1 MKSIPTNSFSRRPI
15 KVLFVSHSSLRY
27 GAEKSLLLLL
37 KNIDRKHFE
46 PIVILPW
53 PGPLKEKIDNLDIKI
68 YEVWS
73 PWWVKLH
80 VGEARFGRRIIK
92 EIIQEIIAVFR
103 LCRIVSKEKVAVIY
117 TNTIVKFSGAI
128 TAIITKIPHLW
139 HIREIIPDNPDLHS
153 VLPHRLLF
161 KFISRTSRT
170 IIANSKAT
178 ASQFQDINT
187 KNKLRIIY
195 NAQETN
201 GSHKFNSLKSIDG
214 VKSTD
219 WIVAVVGT
227 FQKRKAQ
234 DDAIR
239 AVKIAEG
246 AITNIKL
253 LLIGDGQKEYKDYLK
268 NLCSE
273 LNISDR
279 IVFTGYRDDVPQI
292 LPHCKLLLMPSWNEP
307 FGRVVIEAMVAGVP
321 VIGANAGGLKE
332 IIQEGTT
339 GYLVPPKKPEEIA
352 KKIIYL
358 FHHPDLA
365 KQMGNNGKKVVE
377 ERFSVQNYTRG
388 IENIIREVVNIR
400 CKRLGSLNVKR
411 TSFIS

>member
-1 MKSIPTNSFSRRPI
+1 MANRPTIGDIKRPI
-15 KVLFVSHSSLRY
+15 KVLFVSHSSGMW
-27 GAEKSLLLLL
+27 GAERSLLLLL

-46 PIVILPW
+46 PIVILPC

-73 PWWVKLH
+73 PWWVKLQ

-128 TAIITKIPHLW
+128 TAFITKKPHLW
-139 HIREIIPDNPDLHS
+139 HIREIIPDNPNLRS
-153 VLPHRLLF
+153 VLPHKMLF
-161 KFISRTSRT
+161 KLISRTSRT
-170 IIANSKAT
+170 IIANSNAT
-178 ASQFQDINT
+178 TAQFQGINSDE
-187 KNKLRIIY
+187 KIRVIY
-195 NAQETN
+195 NTSETTEVEDSN
-201 GSHKFNSLKSIDG
+201 YFPDIGG
-214 VKSTD
+214 VKLTD

-239 AVKIAEG
+239 AVKIAER

-253 LLIGDGQKEYKDYLK
+253 LLIGDGQKEYKDYLE

-279 IVFTGYRDDVPQI
+279 IVFTGYRNDVPQI

-307 FGRVVIEAMVAGVP
+307 FGRVVIEAMAAGVP
-321 VIGANAGGLKE
+321 VIGANNGGVKE
-332 IIQEGTT
+332 IIQDGIT
-339 GYLVPPKKPEEIA
+339 GYLVPPKNPAEIA
-352 KKIIYL
+352 KKMIYL
-358 FHHPDLA
+358 FHHPLLA
-365 KQMGNNGKKVVE
+365 QQMGNNGKKVVE
-377 ERFSVQNYTRG
+377 EKFSVQNYTRCV
-388 IENIIREVVNIR
+388 ENIIREGIQIR
-400 CKRLGSLNVKR
+400 GR
-411 TSFIS
+411 

>member
-1 MKSIPTNSFSRRPI
+1 MANRPTIGDIKRPI
-15 KVLFVSHSSLRY
+15 KVLFVSHNSGMW
-27 GAEKSLLLLL
+27 GAERSLLLLL

-46 PIVILPW
+46 PIVILPG
-53 PGPLKEKIDNLDIKI
+53 PGPLKEKIDNLNIKT

-73 PWWVKLH
+73 PWWVKPH
-80 VGEARFGRRIIK
+80 VSKARFGRHIIK
-92 EIIQEIIAVFR
+92 EIIQEIIAVFK

-128 TAIITKIPHLW
+128 TAFITKKPHLW
-139 HIREIIPDNPDLHS
+139 HIREIIPGNPNLRS
-153 VLPHRLLF
+153 VLTHKMLF
-161 KFISRTSRT
+161 KLISRTSRT

-178 ASQFQDINT
+178 TSQFQGTNT
-187 KNKLRIIY
+187 NNKLRVIY
-195 NAQETN
+195 NAQERDE
-201 GSHKFNSLKSIDG
+201 SDKHNSLNCING
-214 VKSTD
+214 VEPAD
-219 WIVAVVGT
+219 WLVAVVGT
-227 FQKRKAQ
+227 LQKRKAQ

-239 AVKIAEG
+239 AVKIAERV
-246 AITNIKL
+246 ITNIKL
-253 LLIGDGQKEYKDYLK
+253 LLIGDGQKEHKDYLK
-268 NLCSE
+268 KLCLE
-273 LNISDR
+273 LDIAKR
-279 IVFTGYRDDVPQI
+279 IVFTGYRNDVPQI
-292 LPHCKLLLMPSWNEP
+292 LSRCKLLLMPSWNEP
-307 FGRVVIEAMVAGVP
+307 FGRVIIEAMAAGIP
-321 VIGANAGGLKE
+321 VVGTNSGGAKE

-388 IENIIREVVNIR
+388 VENIIREVVNIR

-411 TSFIS
+411 ASSIS

>member
-1 MKSIPTNSFSRRPI
+1 MANRPTIGDIQRPI
-15 KVLFVSHSSLRY
+15 KVLFISHNSGMW
-27 GAEKSLLLLL
+27 GAERSLLLLL

-46 PIVILPW
+46 SIVILPG
-53 PGPLKEKIDNLDIKI
+53 PGPLKEKIDNLNIKT

-73 PWWVKLH
+73 PWWVKPH
-80 VGEARFGRRIIK
+80 VSKARFGRRIIK
-92 EIIQEIIAVFR
+92 EIIQEIIAVIR

-128 TAIITKIPHLW
+128 TAFITKKPHLW
-139 HIREIIPDNPDLHS
+139 HIREIIPDNPNLLS
-153 VLPHRLLF
+153 VLPHKMLF
-161 KFISRTSRT
+161 KLISRTSRT
-170 IIANSKAT
+170 IIANSNAT
-178 ASQFQDINT
+178 TAQFQGINT

-219 WIVAVVGT
+219 WIVAVVGS

-268 NLCSE
+268 SLCSE
-273 LNISDR
+273 LNISER
-279 IVFTGYRDDVPQI
+279 IVFTGYRNDVPQI
-292 LPHCKLLLMPSWNEP
+292 LSRCKLLLMPSWNEA
-307 FGRVVIEAMVAGVP
+307 FGRVIIEAMAAGIP
-321 VIGANAGGLKE
+321 VVGANGGGAKE
-332 IIQEGTT
+332 IIQEGIT
-339 GYLVPPKKPEEIA
+339 GYLVSPKTPSEMAEKMV
-352 KKIIYL
+352 YL
-358 FHHPDLA
+358 FRNPNVA
-365 KQMGNNGKKVVE
+365 
-377 ERFSVQNYTRG
+377 
-388 IENIIREVVNIR
+388 
-400 CKRLGSLNVKR
+400 KRLGINGEKNVAEKFSVSNYVHGIEEVLEDVVHIQR
-411 TSFIS
+411 S